1 MRDHRQTSRSWISSK
16 EGFRTSIYPRFE
28 VFVRA
33 SGISVPSL
41 LCKSA
46 RGVNQVTALKLV
58 QENGRPDVAETYT
71 PIVSIYADASCLRNG
86 SPDQSAGCGAVL
98 VDRNRMELKLLAKY
112 LGPVTNQQAEILACA
127 KALEELHR
135 PCRVEIFSDS
145 RYVIDTMNGKNRM
158 KTNRPFWGRL
168 VEQSYGHHITWRW
181 VKGHDGLLFQEVADR
196 LARAA
201 STAQTDLLSD
211 DLELLT
217 EHLSNESSQ
226 LNIRSFE
233 SELDKIL
240 GHYATFGHPMNS
252 TSTFD
257 RVASLPSAFSS

>member
-1 MRDHRQTSRSWISSK
+1 MT
-16 EGFRTSIYPRFE
+16 G
-28 VFVRA
+28 
-33 SGISVPSL
+33 
-41 LCKSA
+41 
-46 RGVNQVTALKLV
+46 LKLV
-58 QENGRPDVAETYT
+58 RENGSPDAAEVYT

-86 SPDQSAGCGAVL
+86 SSDPSAGCGAVI

-112 LGPVTNQQAEILACA
+112 LGPVTNQQAEIVACA
-127 KALEELHR
+127 KALEELRR

-181 VKGHDGLLFQEVADR
+181 VKGHDGLLFQEAADR

-201 STAQTDLLSD
+201 STAQTDLLPD
-211 DLELLT
+211 DLGTLA
-217 EHLSNESSQ
+217 EHLSNESHQ

-233 SELDKIL
+233 IELDKIVSRYTTL
-240 GHYATFGHPMNS
+240 ERAPYATAKLNGV
-252 TSTFD
+252 T
-257 RVASLPSAFSS
+257 SLPSAFSS